1 MNKVIS
7 IMNFIPNDLIDRPV
21 YLDRVKPFIN
31 QNIIKVFTGQRRV
44 GKSYLLFQLMAYIL
58 EQNPKAS
65 IIYINKEDLAFS
77 NLKNSK
83 DLNDIVKKKSFAN
96 KKNYVFIDEIQDIE
110 NFQDALRS
118 LLLDKNIDL
127 YCTGS
132 NANLLSSDIAGVLS
146 GRFIETQVYSLSY
159 EEFLD
164 FHQINNTSSSLELYM
179 KYGGLPY
186 LKHLP
191 LTDEVVFEY
200 LKNIYTT
207 ILYRDII
214 NRYNVRKTNL
224 LEKLV
229 VFLADNNG
237 SLFSAKKIS
246 DFLKSQHIQIA
257 PNQVQQYISYLVSSF
272 ILHEVKRFDIKGKK
286 IFEINDKYYFEN
298 LGIRNA
304 IWGYRLQDRGK
315 IMENLVYNHLVF
327 LNYEVKV
334 GKLADKEIDF
344 IAKKNAYYYYFQ
356 VALSINNE
364 KTLKREFENLMAI
377 DDNYPKYVVTMEK
390 FEGVGY
396 KGIKCID
403 LKSFLVYKE
412 LS

>member
-1 MNKVIS
+1 MK
-7 IMNFIPNDLIDRPV
+7 FIPSDLIKRPV
-21 YLDRVKPFIN
+21 YLERIKPFIN
-31 QNIIKVFTGQRRV
+31 KRIIKVLTGQRRV
-44 GKSYLLFQLMAYIL
+44 GKSYLLFQIMAYI
-58 EQNPKAS
+58 QDKNPDAS
-65 IIYINKEDLAFS
+65 IIYINKEDLTFS
-77 NLKNSK
+77 HLKNSK
-83 DLNDIVKKKSFAN
+83 DLNDYIQQQSVNYKT
-96 KKNYVFIDEIQDIE
+96 NYVFIDEIQDIE

-118 LLLDKNIDL
+118 LLLDENIDL

-132 NANLLSSDIAGVLS
+132 NANLLSGDIAGVLS
-146 GRFIETQVYSLSY
+146 GRFIETKVYSLSY
-159 EEFLD
+159 VEFLN
-164 FHQINNTSSSLELYM
+164 FHQLKNQSKSLELYM

-191 LTDEVVFEY
+191 LEDEVVFEY

-214 NRYNVRKTNL
+214 NRYNIRKTSL

-229 VFLADNNG
+229 IFLADNTG

-246 DFLKSQHIQIA
+246 DFLKSQHIKIA
-257 PNQVQQYISYLVSSF
+257 PNQVQQYIFYLVSSF
-272 ILHEVKRFDIKGKK
+272 IIHEVKRFDIKGKK

-315 IMENLVYNHLVF
+315 IMENMVYNHLIF

-334 GKLADKEIDF
+334 GKLSNKEIDF
-344 IAKKNAYYYYFQ
+344 IAEKNANYFYFQ

-377 DDNYPKYVVTMEK
+377 GDNYPKYIITMEK
-390 FEGVGY
+390 FEGVGN

-403 LKSFLVYKE
+403 LKSFLNLNK